1 MENPQKY
8 KTPQYIDEPYRLIS
22 FTLDGVFVAVLTVYL
37 IGFVCGFVLMS
48 LVVTALLI
56 FLMKRIKGNEG
67 PSFYV
72 HLFYWFFSISPK
84 LRATPPSWIR
94 EFLG

>member
-8 KTPQYIDEPYRLIS
+8 KTPQYIDEPYRLIL
-22 FTLDGVFVAVLTVYL
+22 FTLDEVFVAVLTVYL

>member
-1 MENPQKY
+1 MDNSKY
-8 KTPQYIDEPYRLIS
+8 KTPQYLSEPYRLIL
-22 FTLDGVFVAVLTVYL
+22 FTLDEIFVALSTLYL
-37 IGFVCGFVLMS
+37 VGSVCGFILTSIALAS
-48 LVVTALLI
+48 LFI
-56 FLMKRIKGNEG
+56 FLMKRMKGNEG
-67 PSFYV
+67 PSFYI

>member
-1 MENPQKY
+1 MEQAQKY
-8 KTPQYIDEPYRLIS
+8 KTPQYLNEPYRLIL
-22 FTLDGVFVAVLTVYL
+22 FTLDEVFVVLATLYL
-37 IGFVCGFVLMS
+37 LGFVCGLVLTS
-48 LVVTALLI
+48 LFMASFFI
-56 FLMKRIKGNEG
+56 FLMKRMKGNEG
-67 PSFYV
+67 PSFYI

>member
-1 MENPQKY
+1 MENPHKY
-8 KTPQYIDEPYRLIS
+8 KTPQYIDEPYRLIL
-22 FTLDGVFVAVLTVYL
+22 FTLDEVFVAVLTVYL

-48 LVVTALLI
+48 LVVAALLI